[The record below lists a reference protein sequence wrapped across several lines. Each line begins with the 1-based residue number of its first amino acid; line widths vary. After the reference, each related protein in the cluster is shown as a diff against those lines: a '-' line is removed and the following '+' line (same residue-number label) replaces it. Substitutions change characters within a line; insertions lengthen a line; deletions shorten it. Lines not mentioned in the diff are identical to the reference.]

1 MTEPHDPEDR
11 SLRPPMTARREALP
25 TWTVGRLVSRA
36 TQSMPPRAR
45 ARHFSSKGSIQRV
58 RPVRSAAGGMR
69 RVMVKV
75 RVVPMTPGAKKALMT
90 HVRYV
95 AREGAGVE
103 GEQGRFFD
111 AREDAVEASGFAR
124 RCEGDRHHFRIIINP
139 EDGRDLPDLKAFTRR
154 FMEQVSTDMGTPLEW
169 VAGEHYDTGRPQFNL
184 VFFRLSVSVRAGSAG
199 DDENRALPAPTRVA
213 DVRYGSIPLKK
224 SAG

>member
-1 MTEPHDPEDR
+1 MTEPRDPEDYGFK
-11 SLRPPMTARREALP
+11 PPMTARRETP
-25 TWTVGRLVSRA
+25 PIWKVGRLVSRA
-36 TQSMPPRAR
+36 TPSMPPRAR
-45 ARHFSSKGSIQRV
+45 ARHFNAKGSVQRV

-95 AREGAGVE
+95 AREGAGAE
-103 GEQGRFFD
+103 GEPGRFFD

-124 RCEGDRHHFRIIINP
+124 RCDGDRHHFRIIVNP

-154 FMEQVSTDMGTPLEW
+154 FMAQVETD
-169 VAGEHYDTGRPQFNL
+169 
-184 VFFRLSVSVRAGSAG
+184 RATAS
-199 DDENRALPAPTRVA
+199 RQ
-213 DVRYGSIPLKK
+213 
-224 SAG
+224 